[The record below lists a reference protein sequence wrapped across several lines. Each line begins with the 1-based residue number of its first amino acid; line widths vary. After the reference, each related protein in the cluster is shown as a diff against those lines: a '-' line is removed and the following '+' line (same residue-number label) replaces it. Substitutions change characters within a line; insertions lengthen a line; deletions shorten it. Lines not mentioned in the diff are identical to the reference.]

1 MVAMT
6 KSITTKLC
14 KIEVPKVV
22 LGKEDDP
29 SLPVPPVCTWK
40 QCLEL
45 PVPTKRLAFP
55 VPPNSEPGCLLR
67 IPLKGA
73 QADGD
78 GDSASL
84 GLTLPQR
91 PRQMWRRGATAFPG
105 KSVFPFEGEEESQR
119 VGFFSRSA
127 WTCPPLHASVFRNLR
142 PGDAAVALQRDG
154 AWRVMRQPKHLA
166 FLVPDSAKEGTAL
179 RPQLPDGTFLHFEV
193 PAGVAPKHLVELQH
207 VQGIWGLQRVVE
219 LTEVQREPAQ
229 SQTLTGPFKTA
240 LELLKSHV
248 GAMQA

>member
-84 GLTLPQR
+84 GLTLPQ
-91 PRQMWRRGATAFPG
+91 
-105 KSVFPFEGEEESQR
+105 
-119 VGFFSRSA
+119 
-127 WTCPPLHASVFRNLR
+127 NLR